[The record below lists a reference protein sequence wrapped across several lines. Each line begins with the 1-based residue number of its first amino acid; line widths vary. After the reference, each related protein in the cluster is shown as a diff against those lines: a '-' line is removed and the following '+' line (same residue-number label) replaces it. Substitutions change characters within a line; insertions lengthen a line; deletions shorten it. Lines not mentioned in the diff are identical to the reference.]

1 MRGKEGVFSKGFE
14 GKRGV
19 ELQQE
24 AKNRGV

>member
-1 MRGKEGVFSKGFE
+1 MRGKEGVFSEGFE

-24 AKNRGV
+24 AKNKGA